1 MKLTMIYH
9 DLYWMAS
16 IKYPESQ
23 HAASLPFEG
32 LEVLFFGSMRL
43 NTWFSNDTTQRLDE
57 QETGRTLLYPLV
69 NVNKKLWKITIFNG

>member
-23 HAASLPFEG
+23 HDASLPFEG
-32 LEVLFFGSMRL
+32 LEVLFF
-43 NTWFSNDTTQRLDE
+43 WFYALE
-57 QETGRTLLYPLV
+57 HLV
-69 NVNKKLWKITIFNG
+69 QQ